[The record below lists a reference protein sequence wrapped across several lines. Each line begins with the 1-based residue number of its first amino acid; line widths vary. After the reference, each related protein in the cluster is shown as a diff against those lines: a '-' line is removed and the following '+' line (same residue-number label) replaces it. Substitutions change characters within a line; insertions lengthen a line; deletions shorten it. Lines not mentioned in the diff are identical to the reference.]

1 MHITKSVLPLSF
13 LLWVF
18 STGVSVS
25 AIPVS
30 SDLKRRADSTLSDK
44 VHEPNLRPRGEPMD
58 VDTVDSVQVIL
69 ALDESETISQALDR
83 VNRVEILKEVWDA
96 AHLNEKPVLET
107 VLKRLSNVVLN
118 GQRNRAVLKAISAL
132 FGPES
137 IYQGKNL
144 AKDSIVLFC
153 RLPRSFSVGG
163 DIHGEEAGE
172 LVGREGKPEYAWY
185 KYKIHQVIKDGSP
198 KIELDPIRIGPIVG
212 ILCSAMV
219 GVVHGGMVRMVRMV
233 MVRGGMV
240 VRGGLMEGSQRD
252 GDRRSWRD
260 GDRRSRA

>member
-30 SDLKRRADSTLSDK
+30 SGLKRRADSTLSDK
-44 VHEPNLRPRGEPMD
+44 VHESNLRPRVEPMD

-96 AHLNEKPVLET
+96 AHLNEKPVLKTVLERLSNT
-107 VLKRLSNVVLN
+107 VVLKR
-118 GQRNRAVLKAISAL
+118 QRNAAILKAVSFNNGLRVSSSFQHLVSNLLSHKYGVQISAL

-137 IYQGKNL
+137 IYQGKDP

-153 RLPRSFSVGG
+153 RLPPSFSVGG

-172 LVGREGKPEYAWY
+172 LVGREEKTKYAWY
-185 KYKIHQVIKDGSP
+185 KYRIHK
-198 KIELDPIRIGPIVG
+198 
-212 ILCSAMV
+212 
-219 GVVHGGMVRMVRMV
+219 
-233 MVRGGMV
+233 
-240 VRGGLMEGSQRD
+240 EGSADFELELVKNGEKGAGPGTQSVKGSGTLPLVSGKQGVRQ
-252 GDRRSWRD
+252 S
-260 GDRRSRA
+260 